1 MPDPLLA
8 VRAVSAGYGQQQILF
23 ELDLD
28 LVSGET
34 TVLLGANGS
43 GKSTLL
49 NVLAG
54 FVRPWSGSVRLGGA
68 DITGLPVHRTVRR
81 GIIQVSQ
88 ARDLFPDMTVE
99 ENLRLGAWARPGLL
113 PERLDRIYAS
123 FPRLA
128 ERRTQPVRQMS
139 GGEQQMVAIGRA
151 LMSEPRVLLLD
162 EPSGGLAPNF
172 VREIGTILNRLKA
185 DAVSMILVEQNIRFA
200 LDVADQLLILRDG
213 RLHQRTDLRGASVP
227 EDQIVRQIYL

>member
-23 ELDLD
+23 DLDLD